1 MKVAIAFLVFGVLFS
16 VCARDRSPERR
27 MPRGECRARFEQPAI
42 PQSLLSAE
50 RGEFRGM
57 RYRRIAMNM
66 NGAGD
71 PHLVL
76 VLHGRSASGDDNTRQ
91 LSSPAI
97 LSLVEYLRNTG
108 TKCVVLIPQCPRNRD
123 WLRGGADSMLDHAAD
138 LVKKEVR
145 ESGISSGRTY
155 VTGVSMGG
163 GACYAIMSSHPGLFA
178 GAVVASSGGRPG
190 TALPRGRFFIIHGEN
205 DRLIPLA
212 KAERMAQALTTMRG
226 SEVKFVALPGK
237 GHIDGARSAYTPAC
251 WNWLF
256 NGR

>member
-27 MPRGECRARFEQPAI
+27 MPRGERRARFEQPAI

-76 VLHGRSASGDDNTRQ
+76 VLHGRSGSGDDNTRQ

-138 LVKKEVR
+138 LVKKEAR

-163 GACYAIMSSHPGLFA
+163 ARVTRSCRRIPDCLPEPWWQVP
-178 GAVVASSGGRPG
+178 AVVPERHCPADASSSFTG
-190 TALPRGRFFIIHGEN
+190 
-205 DRLIPLA
+205 
-212 KAERMAQALTTMRG
+212 KTTG
-226 SEVKFVALPGK
+226 
-237 GHIDGARSAYTPAC
+237 
-251 WNWLF
+251 
-256 NGR
+256 

>member
-27 MPRGECRARFEQPAI
+27 MPRGERRARFEQPAI

-76 VLHGRSASGDDNTRQ
+76 VLHGRSGSGDDNTRQ

-108 TKCVVLIPQCPRNRD
+108 TKCVVLIPQCPQNRD
-123 WLRGGADSMLDHAAD
+123 WLRGGADSMLDHAAE
-138 LVKKEVR
+138 LVKKEAR
-145 ESGISSGRTY
+145 EFGISSGRTY

-163 GACYAIMSSHPGLFA
+163 GACYAIMSAHPGLFA

-212 KAERMAQALTTMRG
+212 KAEQMAQALASVRG
-226 SEVKFVALPGK
+226 NEVEFVSLPGK
-237 GHIDGARSAYTPAC
+237 GHIDGAQAAYTAEC

-256 NGR
+256 GGR

>member
-27 MPRGECRARFEQPAI
+27 MPRGERRARFEQPAI

-76 VLHGRSASGDDNTRQ
+76 VLHGRSGSGDDNTRQ

-138 LVKKEVR
+138 LVKKEAR

-163 GACYAIMSSHPGLFA
+163 GRVLRDH
-178 GAVVASSGGRPG
+178 VVASRIVCRSRGGKFRRSSRNG
-190 TALPRGRFFIIHGEN
+190 TAPRTLLHHSRGKRPADSFGEGG
-205 DRLIPLA
+205 A
-212 KAERMAQALTTMRG
+212 
-226 SEVKFVALPGK
+226 
-237 GHIDGARSAYTPAC
+237 DGASVDDRAREQGEICCAP
-251 WNWLF
+251 
-256 NGR
+256 G